1 MQALPP
7 SKYHLKDLYQ
17 EISFYDRK
25 IAYCQNFEKFD
36 SEEERSRAIEKLT
49 KKRKALVQSATA
61 MASAGVE
68 CDPTQLP
75 RSLQH
80 RESPALPP
88 KTPAVVATGSKV
100 APLPKAETGATHKG
114 SSL

>member
-1 MQALPP
+1 MQARPA

-36 SEEERSRAIEKLT
+36 SDEERSRAVEKLT
-49 KKRKALVQSATA
+49 KKRKTLVRSAAA

-68 CDPTQLP
+68 CDPSLLP
-75 RSLQH
+75 RSLQNA
-80 RESPALPP
+80 ESA
-88 KTPAVVATGSKV
+88 A
-100 APLPKAETGATHKG
+100 
-114 SSL
+114 